1 LNAYVVRC
9 ESVNSVDPSYIFIG
23 HVQVFFVPDKANP
36 GWSVVVQKEARGL
49 RINSTEEDLCIGQ
62 EESTADRYVLP
73 AIGADRRVH
82 ADDNVNFDVAPAV
95 HRRAQAD
102 RE

>member
-1 LNAYVVRC
+1 VKPLIQWTHLTTDV
-9 ESVNSVDPSYIFIG
+9 

-49 RINSTEEDLCIGQ
+49 RIKSTEEDLCIGQ
-62 EESTADRYVLP
+62 EESTADRYVFP
-73 AIGADRRVH
+73 ATGGDRRVH
-82 ADDNVNFDVAPAV
+82 ANENENFDATPTVN
-95 HRRAQAD
+95 RRAQAD

>member
-1 LNAYVVRC
+1 
-9 ESVNSVDPSYIFIG
+9 
-23 HVQVFFVPDKANP
+23 VQVFFVPDKANP
-36 GWSVVVQKEARGL
+36 GWSVVVQKESRGQ

-73 AIGADRRVH
+73 ASSRERRVH
-82 ADDNVNFDVAPAV
+82 AGGNDMFADPPAV
-95 HRRAQAD
+95 NRMSQAG